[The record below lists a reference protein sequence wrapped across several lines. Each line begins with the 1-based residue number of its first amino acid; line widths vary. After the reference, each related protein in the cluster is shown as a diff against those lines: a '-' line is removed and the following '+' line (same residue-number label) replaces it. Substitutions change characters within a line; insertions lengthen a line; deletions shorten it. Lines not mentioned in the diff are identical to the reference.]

1 MAANKLSTLTVGG
14 TKYGLRG
21 SLYHVLGTQTSN
33 TASWTG
39 KLPEVNEL
47 YTGLTIAY
55 FLPRTSASNVTL
67 NLTLGTATS
76 GSGAVNCYFVGST
89 RLGTQYAAG
98 STIIMTYYKAGD
110 ISIGGTATTDNR
122 WVVHNYTN
130 SNTTYTAA
138 SSVSAIATAAVTGT
152 STAYARQ
159 DHVHNITGATITS
172 ALGFTPLAQTD
183 IEGLSGA
190 MHYIGT
196 TTASITDGNTSKP
209 SDVTGTGASG
219 ALASGDVVISGEKE
233 FVWNG
238 SKWQE
243 FGSTGSLK
251 ALAFKDNATASYQ
264 PAGTLTITLP
274 TASKNVVS
282 SVSTASKNVVS
293 SVSTGSIN
301 STTGTTTATT
311 VVTGVTTAAQT
322 IATGGSTTTVKTVNT
337 AATQVVTGVTTAAQT
352 VITGSS
358 VANEIL
364 SFTTASIGKTTAVS
378 TASLVSVTPYTTI
391 NTASINKVTAVNTG
405 SVNST
410 TVATT
415 ATTVVTNVTTAAQTM
430 VTGVTTAAQTMVTG
444 QPSTKT
450 FTGTTATITV
460 S

>member
-1 MAANKLSTLTVGG
+1 MAANKLSTLTIDG

-21 SLYHVLGTQTSN
+21 SLYNVIGTQTSN
-33 TASWTG
+33 TSAWTG
-39 KLPEVNEL
+39 ALPEVNEL

-55 FLPRTSASNVTL
+55 FLPRASTSTNVTL

-76 GSGAVNCYFVGST
+76 GSGAINVYFGNSRLTTHYAVGT
-89 RLGTQYAAG
+89 V
-98 STIIMTYYKAGD
+98 IIMTYYAAGA
-110 ISIGGTATTDNR
+110 ISVAGTATTDNR
-122 WVVHNYTN
+122 WIVHADYNT
-130 SNTTYTAA
+130 NTTYTAA
-138 SSVSAIATAAVTGT
+138 TSVSAIATAAVTGT

-172 ALGFTPLAQTD
+172 ALGYTPLAQTD
-183 IEGLSGA
+183 IEGLTGA
-190 MHYIGT
+190 MHYVGS
-196 TTASITDGNTSKP
+196 TTATVTNGSTTKP
-209 SDVTGTGASG
+209 SDITGTGASG
-219 ALASGDVVISGEKE
+219 ALASGDVVISGENE

-264 PAGTLTITLP
+264 PAGSLTITLP

-293 SVSTGSIN
+293 SVSTGSVN
-301 STTGTTTATT
+301 STTGVTTATT

-322 IATGGSTTTVKTVNT
+322 I
-337 AATQVVTGVTTAAQT
+337 VTGVTTAAET
-352 VITGSS
+352 VITGTS
-358 VANEIL
+358 VANEVM
-364 SFTTASIGKTTAVS
+364 SFT
-378 TASLVSVTPYTTI
+378 
-391 NTASINKVTAVNTG
+391 TASINKVTAVSTVSKNVVSSVKTA

-410 TVATT
+410 TVTTT
-415 ATTVVTNVTTAAQTM
+415 ATTVVTAVSTAAQTM
-430 VTGVTTAAQTMVTG
+430 VTDITTAAQTMVTG
-444 QPSTKT
+444 QPTTKT